1 MNPAAVG
8 FVFGSAATFSTRINS
23 RELCSFCIARFIT
36 LKIEEQVNLSEW
48 IIRNK
53 HIMRTATLIGVFVYC
68 VFPTRKFATS
78 GNTPVVQT
86 GSICFEYRL
95 VYRLLHISSELS

>member
-1 MNPAAVG
+1 
-8 FVFGSAATFSTRINS
+8 
-23 RELCSFCIARFIT
+23 
-36 LKIEEQVNLSEW
+36 
-48 IIRNK
+48 
-53 HIMRTATLIGVFVYC
+53 MRTATLIGVFVYC